1 VTPAENARRLARRL
15 RRAASEGV
23 RVYNPSDLIIRNAS
37 TADHQAISLL
47 CAQVDALHVHSRPDA
62 FQGPPRTRSI
72 AFPRERLA
80 EADAAVFVADIGGA
94 VVGFARVKLG
104 RPPGDAMYRP
114 RVFAYVEEVVVS
126 SDHRR
131 LGVGRALMHALEGW
145 ARERKV
151 DQIEL
156 TVWEFNEEARKFY
169 ESLGYATSYRRM
181 FRT

>member
-1 VTPAENARRLARRL
+1 MQG
-15 RRAASEGV
+15 RA
-23 RVYNPSDLIIRNAS
+23 
-37 TADHQAISLL
+37 
-47 CAQVDALHVHSRPDA
+47 DA
-62 FQGPPRTRSI
+62 FQERPQPRSL
-72 AFPRERLA
+72 AFLQERLA
-80 EADAAVFVADIGGA
+80 EADAAMLVADIGGA

-104 RPPGDAMYRP
+104 RPPDDARRRP

-131 LGVGRALMHALEGW
+131 LGVGKALMRRVEAW

-151 DQIEL
+151 DPIEL

-169 ESLGYATSYRRM
+169 ESLGYTTSYRRM